1 MSKMLDCIICIDDD
15 EATNYFNET
24 VIKGMNIVKNPLFYE
39 DADIALDYL
48 SKPVEEL
55 KIPDLIL
62 LDLNMPKTNGWDFLD
77 KYVANGFAQKF
88 KETKIVILTTSINP
102 LDKIKA
108 DSYECVSE
116 LVNKILDTEKV
127 QGILKNQFGFQF
139 ENANN

>member
-1 MSKMLDCIICIDDD
+1 MNKMLDCIICIDDD

-48 SKPVEEL
+48 SKPIENL
-55 KIPDLIL
+55 KVPDLIL

-77 KYVANGFAQKF
+77 KYVTKGFAQKF
-88 KETKIVILTTSINP
+88 NQTKIVILTTSINP

-116 LVNKILDTEKV
+116 LVNKILDASKI

-139 ENANN
+139 ESANN